1 MEHRWTLE
9 GIQCGKES
17 WLEQYDGIWRWR
29 ISLPTRPTA
38 RTGIQSSSKALSVI
52 WSQQKKEAHLDLGEL
67 EKQLEKTQR
76 ERDQANLDRD
86 KATIDRDQAVLEKD
100 KVILEMDLLRAERDQ
115 AQNEQES
122 TTNCDQI
129 KSELERLQRKQ

>member
-29 ISLPTRPTA
+29 ISLPTRPTDK
-38 RTGIQSSSKALSVI
+38 SSSKALSVI
-52 WSQQKKEAHLDLGEL
+52 GSQQKKEAHPDLGEL
-67 EKQLEKTQR
+67 EKQLEKIQK

-100 KVILEMDLLRAERDQ
+100 KVILEMDLLRAERDR